1 MLPKTI
7 FVLPLV
13 TRVGCGQKTQSVILT
28 PQRESVAVELCKH
41 TLEGGVAAKST
52 ILWQAKDKVIQ
63 ILQQLTTIQ
72 VVLKDA
78 KGSRGSALPRQGVPT
93 RIS

>member
-7 FVLPLV
+7 SVLPLV
-13 TRVGCGQKTQSVILT
+13 TRVGFGRKTQSVIFT

-72 VVLKDA
+72 VVPE
-78 KGSRGSALPRQGVPT
+78 GRQGVPG
-93 RIS
+93 